1 MRLVGLVHAA
11 GPLERLI
18 GKAGKYKGKV
28 REGPNRNAAF
38 MRPIGEIPLC
48 VGTEHAG
55 DARCSVPT
63 SSTVRFDQ
71 LLRASLQA
79 VA

>member
-1 MRLVGLVHAA
+1 MTNATALATAVELVDA
-11 GPLERLI
+11 PLL
-18 GKAGKYKGKV
+18 YKGKV